1 MSLLLPGTDAYEAVR
16 RPPLGLYHHVRPQ
29 VIARC
34 TTAGDVAEAIASA
47 RRGGLELAVRSGGHC
62 FAGRSSTEGML
73 IDVAPINGVVVGDG
87 VATIGAGARLGDV
100 YDALEPHG
108 VAIAAGCGPTV
119 GIAGLVLGGGLG
131 ILGRKHGLTC
141 DQLVAARVVLAD
153 GRVVDCDEQRHADLF
168 WALRGAGG
176 CQFGVVT
183 ELTLRT
189 VPAPTTTTL
198 HLQWPYEHAVAIA
211 DSWQAWAPEAPD
223 ELAAS
228 LLVTAGPDPAAPA
241 ASSTSSA
248 PCSELARR
256 RRPCWSPSPPS
267 RRRPTSMSSP
277 TGRPSAGSPST
288 GPATRCRAPTATPS
302 RSSSGARCRAR
313 RSRRCST
320 ISPPAAGREKCAC
333 STSPRG
339 AGRTTASP
347 KTPPRSRT
355 AVSASCSST
364 TSSSRPARPT
374 EQRRSARDWLTR
386 SWELVHPWGSGRV
399 YPNFPDPELDD
410 WASAYHAGNLERLAR
425 VKAAYDPDDVF
436 RFHQSLGLNLA
447 RRAMGGRGGPSELR
461 LGGEVGTPPARPVR
475 GGRERSRCGFLQ
487 RQPADRADDRAD
499 IAAGRAH

>member
-1 MSLLLPGTDAYEAVR
+1 MSVLLPGTDAYEAVR
-16 RPPLGLYHHVRPQ
+16 RPPLGLFHHVRPQ

-34 TTAGDVAEAIASA
+34 TTPADVAEAIAFA

-100 YDALEPHG
+100 YDALERARRG
-108 VAIAAGCGPTV
+108 DR
-119 GIAGLVLGGGLG
+119 
-131 ILGRKHGLTC
+131 GRLRPDRRDRRARARRRARDPRPQARA
-141 DQLVAARVVLAD
+141 DQRPARRGEVVLAD

-198 HLQWPYEHAVAIA
+198 HLQWPYEDAVAIA
-211 DSWQAWAPEAPD
+211 DAWQAWAPEAPD

-228 LLVTAGPDPAAPA
+228 LLVTAGPDPAAPPRVHVFGALLGTRREA
-241 ASSTSSA
+241 AA
-248 PCSELARR
+248 LLE
-256 RRPCWSPSPPS
+256 PSPPS
-267 RRRPTSMSSP
+267 RRPPTSTSSP

-288 GPATRCRAPTATPS
+288 GPATRRRASTASPS

-320 ISPPAAGREKCAC
+320 ISPPTAGREKCAC
-333 STSPRG
+333 STSRRG

-347 KTPPRSRT
+347 KTPPPSRT
-355 AVSASCSST
+355 AASASCSST
-364 TSSSRPARPT
+364 TSSSTPARPPSSA
-374 EQRRSARDWLTR
+374 ERARDWLAR

-410 WASAYHAGNLERLAR
+410 WPRAYHAGNLERLER
-425 VKAAYDPDDVF
+425 VKAAYDPDDT
-436 RFHQSLGLNLA
+436 SLGCRSPTRAGGPQPLGGGARGRGAVLPT
-447 RRAMGGRGGPSELR
+447 RRAGAPAARGRCR
-461 LGGEVGTPPARPVR
+461 PAR
-475 GGRERSRCGFLQ
+475 
-487 RQPADRADDRAD
+487 
-499 IAAGRAH
+499 AAC

>member
-1 MSLLLPGTDAYEAVR
+1 MSALAIAGEVLEPGTDAYEAAR
-16 RPPLGLYHHVRPQ
+16 RPPIGLFHHVRPQ

-34 TTAGDVAEAIASA
+34 TTAADVAEAIAFA
-47 RRGGLELAVRSGGHC
+47 RIGGLELAVRSGGHC

-141 DQLVAARVVLAD
+141 DQLVAAQVVLAD
-153 GRVVDCDEQRHADLF
+153 SRVVDCDEQRHADLF

-198 HLQWPYEHAVAIA
+198 HLQWPYEDAAAIA
-211 DSWQAWAPEAPD
+211 DAWQGWAPEAPD

-228 LLVTAGPDPAAPA
+228 LLVTAGPDPAAPPKVHVFGA
-241 ASSTSSA
+241 MLGTEGEAMALLETLPEPTSA
-248 PCSELARR
+248 DLQELPCRQAKRRLAEHGPGDEVPGAHGFVKSEFF
-256 RRPCWSPSPPS
+256 RRPLP
-267 RRRPTSMSSP
+267 RD
-277 TGRPSAGSPST
+277 AIE
-288 GPATRCRAPTATPS
+288 ALLDHL
-302 RSSSGARCRAR
+302 
-313 RSRRCST
+313 
-320 ISPPAAGREKCAC
+320 AAGRRAGEVRVLDLTPWGGAYNRVAEDA
-333 STSPRG
+333 TAFAHRG
-339 AGRTTASP
+339 ERFLLKHDVVIDAGATA
-347 KTPPRSRT
+347 
-355 AVSASCSST
+355 
-364 TSSSRPARPT
+364 

-410 WASAYHAGNLERLAR
+410 WPRAYHAGNLERLER
-425 VKAAYDPDDVF
+425 VKAAYDPDGVF
-436 RFHQSLGLNLA
+436 RFHQSLG
-447 RRAMGGRGGPSELR
+447 
-461 LGGEVGTPPARPVR
+461 
-475 GGRERSRCGFLQ
+475 
-487 RQPADRADDRAD
+487 
-499 IAAGRAH
+499 